1 MCFSPLS
8 RSRAL
13 ASIMALMM
21 MIMMM
26 IIMMI
31 TMMMMMMMISSR
43 SRVLA
48 SIMARVTGGGDQG
61 VVVDKLLSY
70 SSSVAAEETQLKL
83 LKNVL
88 GTQVR
93 TRTI

>member
-1 MCFSPLS
+1 MSGLRPDDV
-8 RSRAL
+8 RSVDSEA
-13 ASIMALMM
+13 
-21 MIMMM
+21 
-26 IIMMI
+26 
-31 TMMMMMMMISSR
+31 MISSR